1 MRLLAVRS
9 LRQFFLATSRSA
21 CIPAMV
27 LSSCSCCALLSVQWL
42 RTASSSCCSSRS
54 RALAAAR
61 AAALA
66 SASALAEDD
75 VAAALA
81 AGAGAES
88 SHESKSDSQR
98 FARYCAKNGKRGG
111 KMIKREYEKAVGRT
125 EVLRLAALERVATG
139 LEAESSKERRS
150 GAPPSLVG
158 GLMAAGATNSALAGL
173 FLFGETSLFFT
184 AEAPPLTALPLL
196 CTRCSPPSMALSMTL
211 AMPRA
216 TLPMPLMAS
225 RPEPSTE

>member
-98 FARYCAKNGKRGG
+98 FARY
-111 KMIKREYEKAVGRT
+111 